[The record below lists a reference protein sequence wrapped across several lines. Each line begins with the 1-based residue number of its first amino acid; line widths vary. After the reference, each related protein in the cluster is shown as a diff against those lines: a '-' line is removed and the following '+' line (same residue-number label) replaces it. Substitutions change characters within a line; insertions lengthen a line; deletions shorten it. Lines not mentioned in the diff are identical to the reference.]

1 MEQKEC
7 LPNVLWQMKTA
18 GDSTDWMWEKVET
31 CFLKVA
37 AFEHK
42 KEISY
47 AMVS

>member
-1 MEQKEC
+1 MSCDRQRWLEAAKPEKW
-7 LPNVLWQMKTA
+7 V
-18 GDSTDWMWEKVET
+18 KVEP

-37 AFEHK
+37 ALQHK